1 MTNFRSIAAA
11 AALLLVASPAMAK
24 ESGRH
29 AHFDRRRNT
38 ISTGLPR
45 AFDYGSAYGAYD
57 FYSGHNFV
65 PETFDGDFDRRNT
78 FN

>member
-1 MTNFRSIAAA
+1 MTNFRLIGAA

-29 AHFDRRRNT
+29 AHFGHPRKA
-38 ISTGLPR
+38 ISIGLPR
-45 AFDYGSAYGAYD
+45 TFDYRSAYGAYD
-57 FYSGHNFV
+57 FYPGHNFV
-65 PETFDGDFDRRNT
+65 PENVDGDFDRRNT